1 LVDNQTIHL
10 DHNSQFRIKTMRDE
24 TGDEPDNAGANASD
38 GEDDDREREGE
49 GPGQSEKKKRKR
61 KRKRSGKA
69 KEEEH
74 DDDDPHG
81 DDAASSQKKK
91 PAKASHE
98 ASNSSNSSEKD
109 AVSRTVYVEGIPY
122 EATEEQVRDFFRGL
136 NVTSLR
142 LPRWQDTGRLRGYGH
157 AELATPKDYELALAK
172 SGQSIPGFSR
182 YLQIQPA
189 KAPKPIGASLADVN
203 HSDPSKTL
211 ILKNLSYEATE
222 DDIQLVMDRFGP
234 IAEGGIRIARHNSN
248 RQSRGFAYVE
258 FKQLESAV
266 KAVKASAS
274 GGLIIRSRPCLV
286 DYDHGTVQKS
296 FRTETGR
303 LWQKKY
309 GKSTSDSK

>member
-1 LVDNQTIHL
+1 M
-10 DHNSQFRIKTMRDE
+10 SDE

-38 GEDDDREREGE
+38 GEDLDLDREGE
-49 GPGQSEKKKRKR
+49 GPGQTEKKKRKR

-69 KEEEH
+69 KDEEH
-74 DDDDPHG
+74 DDDELHG
-81 DDAASSQKKK
+81 DDVSPSSQNKR
-91 PAKASHE
+91 PGKASHE
-98 ASNSSNSSEKD
+98 ASSSSNNSSEKD

-189 KAPKPIGASLADVN
+189 KAPKPIGASLAEVN

-222 DDIQLVMDRFGP
+222 EDIQLVMDRFGP

-266 KAVKASAS
+266 KASAASS
-274 GGLIIRSRPCLV
+274 SSSGGGGLIIRSRPCLV

-309 GKSTSDSK
+309 GKSTSDS

>member
-1 LVDNQTIHL
+1 
-10 DHNSQFRIKTMRDE
+10 MMDE

-38 GEDDDREREGE
+38 GEDVDREREGE
-49 GPGQSEKKKRKR
+49 VPGQSEKKKRKR
-61 KRKRSGKA
+61 KRKRSSGKA
-69 KEEEH
+69 KDEEH
-74 DDDDPHG
+74 DDDPHG
-81 DDAASSQKKK
+81 DDAPSSLKKK

-98 ASNSSNSSEKD
+98 ASSSSSNNSSEKD

-122 EATEEQVRDFFRGL
+122 EATEEQVREFFRGL

-189 KAPKPIGASLADVN
+189 KAPKPMGASLAEVN

-266 KAVKASAS
+266 KAVKAAAAS
-274 GGLIIRSRPCLV
+274 SSSGGGGGLIIRSRPCLV

-309 GKSTSDSK
+309 GKSTSDSH

>member
-1 LVDNQTIHL
+1 LVDNQTNHL
-10 DHNSQFRIKTMRDE
+10 DHNSQFRIKASMRDK

-38 GEDDDREREGE
+38 GDDDDRESEGE
-49 GPGQSEKKKRKR
+49 GPGQFEKKKRKR
-61 KRKRSGKA
+61 KRKRGSGKA
-69 KEEEH
+69 KGEEH
-74 DDDDPHG
+74 DDEG
-81 DDAASSQKKK
+81 DDAPSSQKKK
-91 PAKASHE
+91 PGKASHE
-98 ASNSSNSSEKD
+98 ASNNSNNSSEKD

-122 EATEEQVRDFFRGL
+122 EATEDQVREFFRGL

-157 AELATPKDYELALAK
+157 AELATPKDYESALAK

-189 KAPKPIGASLADVN
+189 KAPKPIGASLAEVN

-258 FKQLESAV
+258 FKQMESAV
-266 KAVKASAS
+266 KAVKAAAT

-309 GKSTSDSK
+309 GKSTSDS